1 MLEQTGNPSATSKL
15 YDQRYAGDYMDTDM
29 YTVWGHGDLKS
40 QQVSDTLKHVQTRP
54 RTILDYGCGVGSWL
68 GLLSLTFPEAHIH
81 GVDISRTAIEKAK
94 IKFPEHRLESF
105 NGLKAPFPDAQ
116 FDLVFS
122 YHVLEHVDNI
132 DASIEDIARMLKPGG
147 YVVIIFPC
155 GNEGSFLER
164 AMRLVRNSRLPAA
177 EGRTVLFFEIP
188 DGHVRRMTS
197 SDTVAIF
204 EKYGLKS
211 IAQLFSGHLFGTVD
225 WLCRGTGPAYINRVF
240 SGRPAI
246 GRLARVR
253 LELTRRL
260 FLAIHR
266 LTLRKS
272 LDLTKKRNPLKQLAV
287 FVVKKTAES
296 VDGML
301 DMLTSLEGRFFRY
314 RKHGTAQYLVFKKS

>member
-1 MLEQTGNPSATSKL
+1 MLEQTENPSATSKL

-40 QQVSDTLKHVQTRP
+40 QQVSDTLKLVQIRP
-54 RTILDYGCGVGSWL
+54 RSILDYGCGVGSWL
-68 GLLSLTFPEAHIH
+68 GLLSRTFPDAHMH

-94 IKFPEHRLESF
+94 HKFPEHHLESF

-132 DASIEDIARMLKPGG
+132 DASVEDIARMLRPGG

-155 GNEGSFLER
+155 GNEGSFLEHV
-164 AMRLVRNSRLPAA
+164 MRLVSNSRLPAA
-177 EGRTVLFFEIP
+177 DGRTVLFFEIP

-197 SDTVAIF
+197 RDTVTVF
-204 EKYGLKS
+204 EKNGLKS

-266 LTLRKS
+266 LMLRKS

-287 FVVKKTAES
+287 FVVKQIAES
-296 VDGML
+296 VDSIL
-301 DMLTSLEGRFFRY
+301 DLLTSLEWRFFKH
-314 RKHGTAQYLVFKKS
+314 RKHGTAQYLVFRKS